1 MIGLGSL
8 KFLSHFETQ
17 VLLFPTV
24 YVALFEE
31 ILILCPKLKLLIVGA
46 SLDSV
51 LSLPCTWVWTL
62 VGELR
67 SIMLCGAA
75 KK

>member
-1 MIGLGSL
+1 MKYVYLIGLVFIFHIYIVGLGSL
-8 KFLSHFETQ
+8 KFPSHFEAH

-24 YVALFEE
+24 YIALFEE

-51 LSLPCTWVWTL
+51 LSLPCT
-62 VGELR
+62 
-67 SIMLCGAA
+67 
-75 KK
+75 